1 MNNNGNREDPD
12 STRIEYISA
21 NGQRMYVLLN
31 GAISSTT
38 KTFST
43 LLPIDDYDLKPCVDD
58 VMALDISKKS
68 ISEVFI
74 ARGMV
79 TDMNEDQV
87 YDTALCPYRW
97 KVDARYTIRIAR
109 SCLVVSENQ

>member
-21 NGQRMYVLLN
+21 KDSVC
-31 GAISSTT
+31 
-38 KTFST
+38 TFVERSDIIDYEDIIFYT
-43 LLPIDDYDLKPCVDD
+43 LPIDDYDLKPCVDD
-58 VMALDISKKS
+58 VMALISKKS
-68 ISEVFI
+68 ISEVFP

-87 YDTALCPYRW
+87 WEIPRHSTRPTVG
-97 KVDARYTIRIAR
+97 K
-109 SCLVVSENQ
+109 